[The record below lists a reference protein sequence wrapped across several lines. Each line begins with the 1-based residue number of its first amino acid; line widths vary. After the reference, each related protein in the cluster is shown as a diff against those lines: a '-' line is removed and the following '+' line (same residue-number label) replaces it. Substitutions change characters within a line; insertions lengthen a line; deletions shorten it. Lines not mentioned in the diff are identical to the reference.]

1 MLSLLLEKS
10 GLFFRH
16 QPFERQG
23 RVHFLVSYP
32 HCHISIHGLSV
43 DTVGWTG
50 LILSLSYC
58 FGRTRLSKTRPGPQL
73 MSTRGLILRFTPNSD
88 RIGDTLVLAR
98 LAKPTR

>member
-1 MLSLLLEKS
+1 MLSILLEKP
-10 GLFFRH
+10 GLFFRR

-50 LILSLSYC
+50 LILSLLL
-58 FGRTRLSKTRPGPQL
+58 FRPDTAVKDSPRAAAYAH
-73 MSTRGLILRFTPNSD
+73 SRFDSPLHTQQ
-88 RIGDTLVLAR
+88 
-98 LAKPTR
+98 